1 MNETVCPPQ
10 EPQLPVSGG
19 SKKRFLKI
27 AGLVALSIWLSI
39 LAAGYVIGW
48 RASRAQ
54 DMQSTEPKP
63 GSSKVLKSE
72 NAVLKKRLQ
81 VLGPKG
87 LYIII
92 DTADNVLY
100 LKEGIKTSLKAT
112 VSAGS
117 GSLLIEPSGTRRWIF
132 DTPRGEFK
140 VESNFVKPAWVKPDW
155 AFIEEGKPIPKNPK
169 DRVELGMLGDYA
181 LGFGDGYF
189 IHWTLYTRLL
199 GKNITH
205 GCVRV
210 GDEDLK
216 ILYQAATLGTKV
228 LIF

>member
-1 MNETVCPPQ
+1 MNETFYPPQ
-10 EPQLPVSGG
+10 EPQLPVSGNR
-19 SKKRFLKI
+19 KKQLLQI
-27 AGLVALSIWLSI
+27 SGLLLALWLCL

-48 RASRAQ
+48 SASRGREV
-54 DMQSTEPKP
+54 QSTAPKP
-63 GSSKVLKSE
+63 RSVKVIKSE
-72 NAVLKKRLQ
+72 NAALKKKLQ
-81 VLGPKG
+81 VLGPRG
-87 LYIII
+87 LYIVI

-117 GSLLIEPSGTRRWIF
+117 GSLLVEPSGTRRWIF
-132 DTPRGEFK
+132 DTPRGEFT
-140 VESNFVKPAWVKPDW
+140 VESKFVKPAWVKPDW

-169 DRVELGMLGDYA
+169 DRVELGMLGEYA

-189 IHWTLYTRLL
+189 IHGTLYTRLL

-216 ILYQAATLGTKV
+216 IVYRTATLGTKV

>member
-1 MNETVCPPQ
+1 MNETFYPPQ
-10 EPQLPVSGG
+10 EPQLQVSGG
-19 SKKRFLKI
+19 SKKKFLKI
-27 AGLVALSIWLSI
+27 AGLVFLIWLCI
-39 LAAGYVIGW
+39 LSAGYILGW
-48 RASRAQ
+48 RASNAQ
-54 DMQSTEPKP
+54 DMVSAKPK
-63 GSSKVLKSE
+63 SNSLKVLRSE
-72 NAVLKKRLQ
+72 NALFKKRCQSLQ
-81 VLGPKG
+81 PKG
-87 LYIII
+87 PYIII

-117 GSLLIEPSGTRRWIF
+117 GSLLVEPSGTRRWIF
-132 DTPRGEFK
+132 DTPRGEFTIK
-140 VESNFVKPAWVKPDW
+140 SKFVKPAWVKPDW

-189 IHWTLYTRLL
+189 IHGTLYTRLL

-210 GDEDLK
+210 GDDDLK
-216 ILYQAATLGTKV
+216 ILYQATPLGTKV

>member
-1 MNETVCPPQ
+1 MNETLCPPQ
-10 EPQLPVSGG
+10 EPQLQVSGNR
-19 SKKRFLKI
+19 KKQLLQI
-27 AGLVALSIWLSI
+27 SGLLLALWLCL

-48 RASRAQ
+48 SASRGREV
-54 DMQSTEPKP
+54 QSTAPKP
-63 GSSKVLKSE
+63 RSVKVIKSE
-72 NAVLKKRLQ
+72 NAALKKKLQ
-81 VLGPKG
+81 VLGPRG
-87 LYIII
+87 LYIVI

-117 GSLLIEPSGTRRWIF
+117 GSLLVEPSGTRRWIF
-132 DTPRGEFK
+132 DTPRGEFT
-140 VESNFVKPAWVKPDW
+140 VESKFVKPAWVKPDW

-169 DRVELGMLGDYA
+169 DRVELGMLGEYA

-189 IHWTLYTRLL
+189 IHGTLYTRLL

-216 ILYQAATLGTKV
+216 IVYRTATLGTRV

>member
-1 MNETVCPPQ
+1 MNETAFPPQ
-10 EPQLPVSGG
+10 EPQPKVSGG

-27 AGLVALSIWLSI
+27 AGLVFLIWLSI

-48 RASRAQ
+48 RASKTQ
-54 DMQSTEPKP
+54 DLQPTVTKP
-63 GSSKVLKSE
+63 RSSKGLNSE

-81 VLGPKG
+81 IVGPRG

-92 DTADNVLY
+92 DTADNILY

-117 GSLLIEPSGTRRWIF
+117 GSFLIEPSGTRRWIF
-132 DTPRGEFK
+132 DTPRGEFTI
-140 VESNFVKPAWVKPDW
+140 ESKFVKPAWVKPDW

-189 IHWTLYTRLL
+189 IHGTLYTRLL

-228 LIF
+228 YIF

>member
-1 MNETVCPPQ
+1 MNETACPPQ
-10 EPQLPVSGG
+10 EPQPQVRGD

-27 AGLVALSIWLSI
+27 AGLVFSIWLSI
-39 LAAGYVIGW
+39 LAAGYVVGW

-54 DMQSTEPKP
+54 DTQSIEPKP
-63 GSSKVLKSE
+63 GFLKVLKSE
-72 NAVLKKRLQ
+72 NAVLKRRLQ
-81 VLGPKG
+81 VLRPKG
-87 LYIII
+87 LCIII
-92 DTADNVLY
+92 DTADNILY

-132 DTPRGEFK
+132 DTPRGEFTI
-140 VESNFVKPAWVKPDW
+140 ESKFVKPAWVKPDW

-189 IHWTLYTRLL
+189 IHGTLYTRLL

-210 GDEDLK
+210 GDQDLK
-216 ILYQAATLGTKV
+216 ILYQAATLGTRV

>member
-1 MNETVCPPQ
+1 MNEILCPPQ
-10 EPQLPVSGG
+10 EPQPQVSGN
-19 SKKRFLKI
+19 SKKKYLKI
-27 AGLVALSIWLSI
+27 LGLLVAAWLFL

-54 DMQSTEPKP
+54 DTQSTKPKP
-63 GSSKVLKSE
+63 RSSKVLKSE
-72 NAVLKKRLQ
+72 NAALKKKLQ
-81 VLGPKG
+81 VFGPRG

-100 LKEGIKTSLKAT
+100 LKEGTQTSLKAT

-117 GSLLIEPSGTRRWIF
+117 GSLLIEPSGTRKWIF

-140 VESNFVKPAWVKPDW
+140 VESKFVKPAWVKPDW

-189 IHWTLYTRLL
+189 IHGTLYTRLL

-210 GDEDLK
+210 GDQDLK
-216 ILYQAATLGTKV
+216 IVYQAANLGTKV

>member
-1 MNETVCPPQ
+1 MNETFYPPQ
-10 EPQLPVSGG
+10 EPQLQASGN
-19 SKKRFLKI
+19 KKKKFLKI
-27 AGLVALSIWLSI
+27 SGLLLAIWLSF

-48 RASRAQ
+48 RASSAQ
-54 DMQSTEPKP
+54 DTAPNGPKP
-63 GSSKVLKSE
+63 RSSKFLKSE
-72 NAVLKKRLQ
+72 NAALEKKLQ
-81 VLGPKG
+81 ILGPRG
-87 LYIII
+87 LYIVI
-92 DTADNVLY
+92 DTAENVLY

-117 GSLLIEPSGTRRWIF
+117 GSLLVEPSGTRRWIF
-132 DTPRGEFK
+132 DTPRGEFTIK
-140 VESNFVKPAWVKPDW
+140 SKFVNPAWVKPDW

-189 IHWTLYTRLL
+189 IHGTLYTRLL

-216 ILYQAATLGTKV
+216 IVYKTASLGTKV

>member
-10 EPQLPVSGG
+10 EPQPQPSGG

-27 AGLVALSIWLSI
+27 SGLVFSIWLSI

-48 RASRAQ
+48 RASKAQ

-63 GSSKVLKSE
+63 GSPKVLESE

-81 VLGPKG
+81 VLRPRS

-100 LKEGIKTSLKAT
+100 LKEGLKTSLKAT

-140 VESNFVKPAWVKPDW
+140 VESKFVKPAWVKPDW

-189 IHWTLYTRLL
+189 IHGTLYTRLL

-210 GDEDLK
+210 GDQDLK
-216 ILYQAATLGTKV
+216 ILYQAATLGTRV

>member
-1 MNETVCPPQ
+1 MNETTFPPL
-10 EPQLPVSGG
+10 EPQPQPSGG

-48 RASRAQ
+48 RASKAQ

-81 VLGPKG
+81 IVGPRG

-92 DTADNVLY
+92 DTADNILY

-117 GSLLIEPSGTRRWIF
+117 GSFLIEPSGTRRWIF

-140 VESNFVKPAWVKPDW
+140 VESKFVKPAWVKPDW

-189 IHWTLYTRLL
+189 IHGTLYTRLL

-216 ILYQAATLGTKV
+216 IVYRAANLGTKV

>member
-1 MNETVCPPQ
+1 MNETACPPQ
-10 EPQLPVSGG
+10 EPQPQVSGD

-27 AGLVALSIWLSI
+27 AGLVFSIWLSI
-39 LAAGYVIGW
+39 LAAGYVVGW

-54 DMQSTEPKP
+54 DTQSIEPKP
-63 GSSKVLKSE
+63 GFLKVLKSE
-72 NAVLKKRLQ
+72 NAVLKRRLQ
-81 VLGPKG
+81 VLRPKG
-87 LYIII
+87 LCIII
-92 DTADNVLY
+92 DTADNILY

-132 DTPRGEFK
+132 DTPRGEFTI
-140 VESNFVKPAWVKPDW
+140 ESKFVKPAWVKPDW

-189 IHWTLYTRLL
+189 IHGTLYTRLL

-210 GDEDLK
+210 GDQDLK
-216 ILYQAATLGTKV
+216 ILYQAATLGTRV

>member
-1 MNETVCPPQ
+1 MNETACPPQ
-10 EPQLPVSGG
+10 EPQPQVSGD

-27 AGLVALSIWLSI
+27 AGLVFSIWLSI
-39 LAAGYVIGW
+39 LAAGYVTGW

-54 DMQSTEPKP
+54 DTQSIEPKP
-63 GSSKVLKSE
+63 GFLKVLKSE
-72 NAVLKKRLQ
+72 NAVLKRRLQ
-81 VLGPKG
+81 VLRPKG
-87 LYIII
+87 LCIII
-92 DTADNVLY
+92 DTADNILY

-132 DTPRGEFK
+132 DTPRGEFTI
-140 VESNFVKPAWVKPDW
+140 ESKFVKPAWVKPDW

-189 IHWTLYTRLL
+189 IHGTLYTRLL

-210 GDEDLK
+210 GDQDLK
-216 ILYQAATLGTKV
+216 ILYQAATLGTRV

>member
-10 EPQLPVSGG
+10 EPQPQVSGG
-19 SKKRFLKI
+19 SKKRYLKI
-27 AGLVALSIWLSI
+27 AGLVFLIWLSI

-48 RASRAQ
+48 RASQAQ
-54 DMQSTEPKP
+54 DLQSTKPKP
-63 GSSKVLKSE
+63 GFLKALKSE

-81 VLGPKG
+81 IVGPRG

-92 DTADNVLY
+92 DTGDNILY

-117 GSLLIEPSGTRRWIF
+117 GSFLIEPSGTRRWIF
-132 DTPRGEFK
+132 DTPRGEFT
-140 VESNFVKPAWVKPDW
+140 VESKFVKPAWVKPDW

-189 IHWTLYTRLL
+189 IHGTLYTRLL

-210 GDEDLK
+210 GDQDLK

>member
-1 MNETVCPPQ
+1 M
-10 EPQLPVSGG
+10 L
-19 SKKRFLKI
+19 R
-27 AGLVALSIWLSI
+27 
-39 LAAGYVIGW
+39 
-48 RASRAQ
+48 
-54 DMQSTEPKP
+54 
-63 GSSKVLKSE
+63 
-72 NAVLKKRLQ
+72 
-81 VLGPKG
+81 
-87 LYIII
+87 
-92 DTADNVLY
+92 
-100 LKEGIKTSLKAT
+100 AT

-117 GSLLIEPSGTRRWIF
+117 GSFLVDPSGTRKWIF
-132 DTPRGEFK
+132 DTPRGEFTIQSK
-140 VESNFVKPAWVKPDW
+140 FVKPAWVKPDW

-189 IHWTLYTRLL
+189 IHGTLYTRLL

-216 ILYQAATLGTKV
+216 IVYQSAPVGTKV

>member
-10 EPQLPVSGG
+10 EPQPQPSGG

-27 AGLVALSIWLSI
+27 SGLVFSIWLSI

-48 RASRAQ
+48 RASKAQ

-63 GSSKVLKSE
+63 GSPKVLKSE

-81 VLGPKG
+81 VLGPRG

-140 VESNFVKPAWVKPDW
+140 VESKFVKPAWVKPDW

-189 IHWTLYTRLL
+189 IHGTLYTRLL

>member
-1 MNETVCPPQ
+1 MNETAFPPQ
-10 EPQLPVSGG
+10 EPQPQVSGG
-19 SKKRFLKI
+19 SKKRYLKI
-27 AGLVALSIWLSI
+27 AGLVFLIWLSI

-48 RASRAQ
+48 RASKAQ
-54 DMQSTEPKP
+54 DLQSTKPKP
-63 GSSKVLKSE
+63 RSSKVLKSE
-72 NAVLKKRLQ
+72 NAVLKKRLH
-81 VLGPKG
+81 VLRPRG
-87 LYIII
+87 LHIII
-92 DTADNVLY
+92 DTADNILY

-132 DTPRGEFK
+132 DTPRGEFTI
-140 VESNFVKPAWVKPDW
+140 ESKFVKPAWVKPDW

-189 IHWTLYTRLL
+189 IHGTLYTRLL

>member
-1 MNETVCPPQ
+1 V
-10 EPQLPVSGG
+10 
-19 SKKRFLKI
+19 F
-27 AGLVALSIWLSI
+27 SIWLSI
-39 LAAGYVIGW
+39 LAAGYLIGW

-63 GSSKVLKSE
+63 NSLKVLKSE
-72 NAVLKKRLQ
+72 NAVLKKKLQ
-81 VLGPKG
+81 VLGPRG

-100 LKEGIKTSLKAT
+100 LKEGIKTPLKAT

-132 DTPRGEFK
+132 DTPRGEFMI
-140 VESNFVKPAWVKPDW
+140 ESKFVKPAWVKPDW

-189 IHWTLYTRLL
+189 IHGTLYTRLL

-210 GDEDLK
+210 GDQDLK
-216 ILYQAATLGTKV
+216 ILYQTATLGTKV